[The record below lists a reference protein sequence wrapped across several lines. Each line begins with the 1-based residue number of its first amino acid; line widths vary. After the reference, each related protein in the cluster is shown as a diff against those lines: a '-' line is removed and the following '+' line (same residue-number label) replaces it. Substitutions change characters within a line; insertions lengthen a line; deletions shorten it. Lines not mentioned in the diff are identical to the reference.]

1 MDGRPEGTQPRT
13 GRTRQRWLVLLVL
26 AFAVYLSVRL
36 VEGVVWLI
44 GLL

>member
-1 MDGRPEGTQPRT
+1 MDGRPEGTQPGT
-13 GRTRQRWLVLLVL
+13 GRSRPRWLVLLVL